1 MNRPQPQQVII
12 VGCGDIGRRV
22 AALHRAR
29 GDKAGGVVRSAAS
42 GAELEAAGIQAIP
55 ADLDQ
60 PGTFTDLP
68 IASVLLY
75 YFAPPPESGTTDPR
89 LRALL
94 DAIGAPA
101 LPRRLVYIS
110 TSGVY
115 GDCQGA
121 WVDEETPIHP
131 QTERAKR
138 RADAEA
144 ALQAWSQHTGV
155 PIVILRVGGIYGPGR
170 LPVDRIK
177 AGRPVLREEES
188 GFTNRIHSDDLAH
201 VCVAAMERGTPGGR
215 YNVSDGRPGTMTQY
229 FNAVADLLGLPRP
242 PQITRAQA
250 ERQMNASLLS
260 FLNESRRM
268 DNRKML
274 RELDVTLCY
283 PDLASGLAACAP
295 ERRR

>member
-1 MNRPQPQQVII
+1 M
-12 VGCGDIGRRV
+12 
-22 AALHRAR
+22 
-29 GDKAGGVVRSAAS
+29 VRSAAS
-42 GAELEAAGIQAIP
+42 AAELEAAGIQAIL
-55 ADLDQ
+55 ADLDE
-60 PGTFTDLP
+60 PGTLTGIS
-68 IASVLLY
+68 IASALLY

-89 LRALL
+89 LRAFLGWNLL
-94 DAIGAPA
+94 ACGVQQPAPL
-101 LPRRLVYIS
+101 LPKRLVYIS

-144 ALQAWSQHTGV
+144 ALQAWSQRTGV
-155 PIVILRVGGIYGPGR
+155 PVVVLRVGGIYGPGR

-188 GFTNRIHSDDLAH
+188 GFTNRIHSDDLAM
-201 VCVAAMERGTPGGR
+201 VCVAAMERGTPGGH
-215 YNVSDGRPGTMTQY
+215 YNVSDGLPGTMTQY

-274 RELDVTLCY
+274 RELGVTLRY

-295 ERRR
+295 ERVK